1 METQEPKILPRLWTA
16 TEVDELRH
24 LYQYKSATNIAIQIG
39 RTYASVSGK
48 VQKLRLFKVG
58 TMPWTASDID
68 YLRSSYPYQLT
79 TDVARYLGRSYNS
92 VNCEAKRL
100 RLSKVCSI
108 DDIDDSVKETT
119 VVAVSN
125 QIAQPKGIDLVRR
138 ESYVAPPWASFRASA
153 DDHFKYKSKGF

>member
-16 TEVDELRH
+16 SEVDELRH
-24 LYQYKSATNIAIQIG
+24 LYQYKSATNIAIQMG
-39 RTYASVSGK
+39 RTYASVNGK
-48 VQKLRLFKVG
+48 LQKLRLFKVG
-58 TMPWTASDID
+58 TRPWTATEVD
-68 YLRSSYPYQLT
+68 YLRSSYPSQLT
-79 TDVARYLGRSYNS
+79 TVAIYMGRSYNS
-92 VNCEAKRL
+92 VKCKAKRL